1 MKQSLPVGPVEIVT
15 LTDDKKFKLN
25 EEKLRQILY
34 HERAIGKKSN
44 AEWIGQEDE
53 PLTGFS
59 WRSGPTRHTIGILMW
74 SEPFLLRLPNGEEIA
89 VFLMDTQG
97 TYDSNSTGFEN
108 TFIFALTL
116 LVSSITVYN
125 IMHNIQ
131 EYDLQHLSVF
141 AEYSALQ
148 LTFLVR
154 DWQFKKDRRYGF
166 EGGEEYLLDCLKIQE
181 KQPNELKLL
190 RSRLRQCFCKVNCLL
205 MPHLGLQVTTGED
218 FDGKLAYIDKN
229 FKE

>member
-34 HERAIGKKSN
+34 HERAIGKKISLVSIVGN

-116 LVSSITVYN
+116 
-125 IMHNIQ
+125 
-131 EYDLQHLSVF
+131 
-141 AEYSALQ
+141 LQ

-218 FDGKLAYIDKN
+218 FDGKLACKN
-229 FKE
+229 LLFFS